1 MARKARGATPEGVYH
16 IQQSSTDRRNLFES
30 DADRMKFLE
39 LLKEAKQKYGIKL
52 YAYCLE
58 EPNAYHIIIHANGS
72 DLSKLMKSLNI
83 AYAIY
88 VGFDGPLFKD
98 RYKSKLIDSVCTFE
112 SIKSEVIY
120 SKNKGTITNDTGSTR
135 SCFNSDPM
143 NCDDE
148 NPFEAI
154 CMPCLKT
161 KDEAYAKLE
170 KRAQSQNVTI
180 DALLKNKRT
189 RNDLIL
195 EYRKA
200 SLLTLKELGDLF
212 GGLSESTVSKILKAS
227 L

>member
-112 SIKSEVIY
+112 SIKSEVID
-120 SKNKGTITNDTGSTR
+120 SKNQGTRINDADSTR

-212 GGLSESTVSKILKAS
+212 GGLSESTVSKILKSS